1 MMSLSYDSQNLSANQ
16 IHSRYLTLRLRY
28 NYFGFR
34 NSTSGILLLISILTI
49 LPQSACH
56 FAPVYRSSIETYCSV
71 LRKSRFCIL
80 ATDRETDRQT
90 EPFTDASLP
99 AQREKLQLST
109 TVAGPGSV
117 CVSRRLGMT
126 RLTADTDRLNRYFV
140 WKHECVKR
148 VFFTV
153 AVFCY
158 TVVG

>member
-16 IHSRYLTLRLRY
+16 ICLSYLTPRLRY
-28 NYFGFR
+28 NHSRFR
-34 NSTSGILLLISILTI
+34 KTNVRHIGILLLISILTI
-49 LPQSACH
+49 SPQSACH

-80 ATDRETDRQT
+80 ATDRQTDRQT

-126 RLTADTDRLNRYFV
+126 SV
-140 WKHECVKR
+140 
-148 VFFTV
+148 
-153 AVFCY
+153 
-158 TVVG
+158 